1 MEVHVHSMETRQNVL
16 RAILTGKLTQDEIAE
31 QFGVCVRWV
40 RLLYQR
46 WIKTGRIDPLPH
58 GGGFRPKITPE
69 IEQKMREFLQKCPD
83 ATLEEIRNACEIAAS
98 LAAIC
103 KRLQRMGL
111 PRKKKSF
118 HATEQDRPDVQEKR
132 RKWKLKT
139 ARADVKRFVFI
150 DQTGINTRMH
160 RDYGRAPK
168 GVRVIGSVPDK
179 HYQNSTVM
187 GAMRLDGS
195 VESFVY
201 DGGTDIPT
209 MLTFIQNVLA
219 PQLKSGDI
227 VIWDNLRTHL
237 SPSVIE
243 AIQQTGAKVWALP
256 PYSPDLNPIEELWSK
271 VKTYLKKTAARSKDL
286 LINGLQSA
294 LETIT
299 TSDIMNWFVHSGY
312 RQAQS

>member
-16 RAILTGKLTQDEIAE
+16 RAILAGKLTQEEIAE

-46 WIKTGRIDPLPH
+46 WRTTGRIEPLPH
-58 GGGFRPKITPE
+58 GGGFRPKITRE
-69 IEQKMREFLQKCPD
+69 VEQKMREFLQRCPD
-83 ATLEEIRNACEIAAS
+83 ATLDEIRTACGISVS

-103 KRLQRMGL
+103 KRLKRMGL
-111 PRKKKSF
+111 TRKKKSV
-118 HATEQDRPDVQEKR
+118 HATERDRPDVQEKR
-132 RKWKLKT
+132 RKWRLKT

-168 GVRVIGSVPDK
+168 GVRVTGAVPEK

-187 GAMRLDGS
+187 GAMRLDGT
-195 VESFVY
+195 VQTFVY
-201 DGGTDIPT
+201 DCGTDIPT
-209 MLTFIQNVLA
+209 MLAFIQSVLT
-219 PQLKSGDI
+219 PCLTPGDI

-237 SPSVIE
+237 SPSVVA
-243 AIQQTGAKVWALP
+243 AIQQTGAKVWPLP
-256 PYSPDLNPIEELWSK
+256 PYSPDMNPIEELWSK
-271 VKTYLKKTAARSKDL
+271 VKTYLKKIAAQSKDV
-286 LINGLQSA
+286 LINGLHSA

-299 TSDIMNWFVHSGY
+299 TSDIINWFVHSGY